1 MLRLKDV
8 RMRSQTGYKPQ
19 SREKTARRASSSAAI
34 ELRPPPVTES
44 RERLLA
50 AASHFF
56 LGGSYHGVGIA
67 EICAAAS
74 VQKGTF
80 YHFFPSK
87 TDLLLAVIER
97 RVGEIEETVNKI
109 AAGKVPAARKI
120 VQLFTVSQQSAGD
133 TAKDMPRDAM
143 PPGYFLGN
151 IVLELASSNP
161 PVQAAAKTAFSRWI
175 KSIALIVA
183 QLIAEEKLST
193 LDPEDAAEAVLAL
206 VQGGAVMASAYNEPR
221 KMRAFGNIALTLLRA
236 SGNPA

>member
-1 MLRLKDV
+1 
-8 RMRSQTGYKPQ
+8 MRSQTGYKPKARATAVLRP
-19 SREKTARRASSSAAI
+19 SAKTNV
-34 ELRPPPVTES
+34 ELQPPPVTES

-56 LGGSYHGVGIA
+56 LSGSYHGVGIA

-97 RVGEIEETVNKI
+97 RVLEIKETVNKI
-109 AAGKVPAARKI
+109 ASGKAPAARKI
-120 VQLFTVSQQSAGD
+120 LQLFAASQQSAGD
-133 TAKDMPRDAM
+133 SARETPRDFI

-151 IVLELASSNP
+151 IILELASSNAS
-161 PVQAAAKTAFSRWI
+161 VQAAAKHAFDHWI
-175 KSIALIVA
+175 KAIAVIVA
-183 QLIAEEKLST
+183 QLIEEEKLNS

-236 SGNPA
+236 SSAPA